1 MNFISRSRHISVGT
15 VLMAVS
21 LSLALSCADNLQ
33 DPPPNVVI
41 ILTDDLGYGD
51 ISCYSAGAVPTPHID
66 QLATEGIRCTDFYVP
81 TPYCAPSRATLL
93 TGRFP
98 LRHGL
103 IRNPTPDAGVNDV
116 GIPRDEVT
124 LGEILQ
130 DEGYRTK
137 CIGKWHLGHL
147 EEFFPVNHGFDEY
160 YGILYSNDMRPVQ
173 IVENRDTVEYP
184 VDQRYLTLK
193 YTREALKFITENRNR
208 PFFLHLCHAMPHKPL
223 AASEAFYTP
232 DTPGDLYADVIREL
246 DWSVGEVVGQLAELG
261 LLDRTIL
268 IFMSDN
274 GPYYGGSTGGLKG
287 MKATTWEG
295 GIRVPFIIRYPV
307 KLGEHAE
314 VAVPCWSPDILPTI
328 LSLAGLDPFK
338 DKVLDGEDITAV
350 LNGERM
356 DHAPVFSMHN
366 DQIMSVRK
374 GEYKLFLEK
383 PRYKRKALDAV
394 DPRRPD
400 GTTILAPFE
409 QATWDQYP
417 GVVPEE
423 PPSRIQLFHLSA
435 DRTESR
441 ELSESMPEKVKELMD
456 EYERFKRSIED
467 PHTNNP

>member
-1 MNFISRSRHISVGT
+1 MMYFISKGRPA
-15 VLMAVS
+15 LY
-21 LSLALSCADNLQ
+21 LLALAVISMACNSASTHAEEGDL
-33 DPPPNVVI
+33 PNVVV

-51 ISCYSAGAVPTPHID
+51 ISCYYPDAVPTPHID
-66 QLATEGIRCTDFYVP
+66 QLAVEGIRCTDFYVP

-116 GIPRDEVT
+116 GIPQDEVT

-130 DEGYRTK
+130 EAGYRTK

-147 EEFFPVNHGFDEY
+147 EKFFPVNHGFDEY

-184 VDQRYLTLK
+184 VDQRYLTKK

-246 DWSVGEVVGQLAELG
+246 DWSVGEVVSTLTDLD

-295 GIRVPFIIRYPV
+295 GIRVPFIIRYPE
-307 KLGEHAE
+307 KLGKDTT
-314 VAVPCWSPDILPTI
+314 VTVPCWSPDILPTI
-328 LSLAGLDPFK
+328 LSLAGLDPFT
-338 DKVLDGEDITAV
+338 DNVLDGEDITAV
-350 LNGERM
+350 LKGERN
-356 DHAPVFSMHN
+356 DHAPVFSLHN

-374 GEYKLFLEK
+374 GEYKLFLQK

-400 GTTILAPFE
+400 GKTILAPFE

-423 PPSRIQLFHLSA
+423 PPERIQLFHLSV
-435 DRTESR
+435 DRTESS
-441 ELSESMPEKVKELMD
+441 ELSDQMPEKVKELML
-456 EYERFKRSIED
+456 EYENFAASMKNR
-467 PHTNNP
+467 